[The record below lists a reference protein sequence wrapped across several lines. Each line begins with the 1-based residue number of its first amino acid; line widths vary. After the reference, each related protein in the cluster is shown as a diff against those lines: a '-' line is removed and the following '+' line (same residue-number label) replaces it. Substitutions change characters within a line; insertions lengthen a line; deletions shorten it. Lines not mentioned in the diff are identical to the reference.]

1 MSLQPKPKNTVRA
14 NAFARFDPEGGGK
27 LSAYSLL
34 RAIYMDKVT
43 EAEAILKANPE
54 QINMG
59 DPYASL
65 TPLHVAIFRQNVE
78 AVALLVNHPRCDVW
92 QKDNFGRA
100 PVDMLVYTADREIFD
115 IVMRRE
121 NSKDYHFRETQHKD
135 NLLIF
140 GKQRIP

>member
-14 NAFARFDPEGGGK
+14 SAFARFDPEGGGK

-34 RAIYMDKVT
+34 RAVYMDKVK
-43 EAEAILKANPE
+43 EADAILKANPE

-100 PVDMLVYTADREIFD
+100 PVDMLVYTANREIFD
-115 IVMRRE
+115 LVMERAYP
-121 NSKDYHFRETQHKD
+121 KDETQRYDHSNVHPAK
-135 NLLIF
+135 I
-140 GKQRIP
+140 